1 MEIRLGGF
9 DDFVQADMVMEVT
22 NVDGEF
28 DQRNADVCDSTTGK
42 SCELELKIG
51 TYPLVNV
58 QKLWKITMFNGKTY
72 YFNDHISLECC

>member
-28 DQRNADVCDSTTGK
+28 DQRNADYVS
-42 SCELELKIG
+42 
-51 TYPLVNV
+51 N
-58 QKLWKITMFNGKTY
+58 N
-72 YFNDHISLECC
+72 YFVDGHVFSDR